1 MSGVR
6 ALQVPGGGLV
16 RPVPALQEHQP
27 ILLPGVHQGAGH
39 RAQAA
44 AQAVQVPR
52 LCR

>member
-27 ILLPGVHQGAGH
+27 ILLPGVHQRARH
-39 RAQAA
+39 RAQAS
-44 AQAVQVPR
+44 AQAVQVTR